1 MEVAKAPELPK
12 DAKTAKEIKEAED
25 VKPKTEDGAREA
37 LPQSKSLSRI
47 ESSVFGPKLQV
58 PATPG
63 VSRSPSPVTPRSRRG
78 SISTPKS
85 RTAVS
90 SRRRSSSTTT
100 KPAEASSTKRRSAS
114 KFSSPVRVENL
125 ANISRC
131 ASPAVPPSDTRSRW
145 QNRERNLE
153 RSRAFIV
160 LDNKEVNNNVASD
173 KGGLYK
179 EQKWMSPWYNPPS

>member
-1 MEVAKAPELPK
+1 MEAAKPQELPK
-12 DAKTAKEIKEAED
+12 DSKAAKETKEAED
-25 VKPKTEDGAREA
+25 AKAKPDDSVKEK
-37 LPQSKSLSRI
+37 LPHSKSLSRI

-85 RTAVS
+85 RGAVS
-90 SRRRSSSTTT
+90 SRRRSSSTATKPTTT
-100 KPAEASSTKRRSAS
+100 KRASTS

-125 ANISRC
+125 ASISRC
-131 ASPAVPPSDTRSRW
+131 ASPVVPPSDTKSRW

-153 RSRAFIV
+153 RSRAFII